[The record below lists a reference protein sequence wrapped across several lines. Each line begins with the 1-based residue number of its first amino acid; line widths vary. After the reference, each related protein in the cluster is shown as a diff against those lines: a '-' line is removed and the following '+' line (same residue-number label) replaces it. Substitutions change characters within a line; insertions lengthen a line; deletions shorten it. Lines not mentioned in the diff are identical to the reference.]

1 MMEEEKMDQFLKD
14 KLESLEAKVP
24 KDAWKSFSEKWNDAL
39 LNDQTDVD
47 KKFDQNIREKLNQFV
62 FPKNESHAW
71 AHFHSYYSQ
80 IKRNENKII
89 WFKAMEVT
97 MAVLLF
103 FTCLHVGVIRQEPT
117 SHSINLENSNKVSVD
132 KSSSATTEIKVVINN
147 NQNKLD
153 DNQVDRILSK
163 VSDNPSYEEVN
174 NLPSKIVPLEVEPI
188 PSSSATVLKMEPVTV
203 YSKSFPEVSQIPTL
217 TSRHIAIGTRKIYIN
232 NILDFG
238 KWHLTLL
245 TGLDGDN
252 VFTPAYPRF
261 KVPETIRNSSGFHL
275 GFLLSEGAKRLETGF
290 GFIFAHKE
298 YNAPAVTFIQGSL
311 RDGYTTEQLK
321 KIQLN
326 LLQIPVFTRFNI
338 VHKENWRLYASLGA
352 TAQVTLSANY
362 FIVHPGFFPSSVA
375 LTGKTNSVYQNLEE
389 GLMQGGTLIDNVY
402 LSMDMAVGAEKMI
415 SPRTSIFAQSSY
427 QSFVGHVSKGIG
439 PYNDRISTVSFQSG
453 VRINLFETAK
463 NEFNFS
469 TRHK

>member
-1 MMEEEKMDQFLKD
+1 M
-14 KLESLEAKVP
+14 
-24 KDAWKSFSEKWNDAL
+24 
-39 LNDQTDVD
+39 
-47 KKFDQNIREKLNQFV
+47 FDQNIHEKLNQFI
-62 FPKNESHAW
+62 FPTNERHAW
-71 AHFHSYYSQ
+71 GHFHSYYSH

-103 FTCLHVGVIRQEPT
+103 FTCLHVGVIRQVPT
-117 SHSINLENSNKVSVD
+117 SQSINLENRTKVSVD
-132 KSSSATTEIKVVINN
+132 KSSSVTTEIKVVENN
-147 NQNKLD
+147 IQNKLN
-153 DNQVDRILSK
+153 DNQLDRILSK
-163 VSDNPSYEEVN
+163 VSDNQSYEEVN
-174 NLPSKIVPLEVEPI
+174 KLLPKKGLLEVEPI
-188 PSSSATVLKMEPVTV
+188 QSSSPIILKMSPV
-203 YSKSFPEVSQIPTL
+203 SLESFPEVNQIPTL
-217 TSRHIAIGTRKIYIN
+217 TSRHIPIGTRKIYIN
-232 NILDFG
+232 NMLDFG

-326 LLQIPVFTRFNI
+326 LLQVPVFTRFNI

-402 LSMDMAVGAEKMI
+402 LSMDMGVGAEKMV
-415 SPRTSIFAQSSY
+415 SPRTSIFVQSSY
-427 QSFVGHVSKGIG
+427 QSFVGHISKGIG

-453 VRINLFETAK
+453 VRINLFQPIK
-463 NEFNFS
+463 N
-469 TRHK
+469 

>member
-1 MMEEEKMDQFLKD
+1 MMEEEKMDQLLKD
-14 KLESLEAKVP
+14 KLESLETKVP
-24 KDAWKSFSEKWNDAL
+24 KDAWKNFSEKWDEVL
-39 LNDQTDVD
+39 LDDHTAEE
-47 KKFDQNIREKLNQFV
+47 KKFDQNIHKKLNQFI
-62 FPKNESHAW
+62 FPSNESHAW
-71 AHFHSYYSQ
+71 AHFHSYYSH
-80 IKRNENKII
+80 IKRNENRII

-103 FTCLHVGVIRQEPT
+103 FTCLHVGVIRQVPA
-117 SHSINLENSNKVSVD
+117 SPSIIVENGTIVSVD
-132 KSSSATTEIKVVINN
+132 KSSSISTEINVVEHNI
-147 NQNKLD
+147 QNKPD
-153 DNQVDRILSK
+153 ITQPDRMLSK
-163 VSDNPSYEEVN
+163 LSDIQSDEEIN
-174 NLPSKIVPLEVEPI
+174 KLLSKKVLFEVEPI
-188 PSSSATVLKMEPVTV
+188 PGSSVTDGLKMAPVPV

-217 TSRHIAIGTRKIYIN
+217 ASSHIPIGTRKIYIN

-290 GFIFAHKE
+290 GFIYAHKE

-326 LLQIPVFTRFNI
+326 LLQIPVFIRFNI
-338 VHKENWRLYASLGA
+338 VHKENWRVYATMGA

-362 FIVHPGFFPSSVA
+362 YIVHPGFFPSSVT

-389 GLMQGGTLIDNVY
+389 GLMQGGMFMDNIH
-402 LSMDMAVGAEKMI
+402 LSMDMGVGAERMI
-415 SPRTSIFAQSSY
+415 SPRTSLFAQSSY
-427 QSFVGHVSKGIG
+427 QSFVGHVNKGIG

-453 VRINLFETAK
+453 VRINLFQPTK
-463 NEFNFS
+463 N
-469 TRHK
+469 

>member
-1 MMEEEKMDQFLKD
+1 MIEEEKIDQLLKN
-14 KLESLEAKVP
+14 KLESMETKVP
-24 KDAWKSFSEKWNDAL
+24 KDAWKNFSEKWNDAL
-39 LNDQTDVD
+39 LDDQTAEE
-47 KKFDQNIREKLNQFV
+47 KKFDQKIYEKLNQFI
-62 FPKNESHAW
+62 FSTNEGHAW
-71 AHFHSYYSQ
+71 AHFHSYYSH
-80 IKRNENKII
+80 IKSNENKII

-103 FTCLHVGVIRQEPT
+103 FTCLHVGVIRRVPASQ
-117 SHSINLENSNKVSVD
+117 SVNIENKTKVSVD
-132 KSSSATTEIKVVINN
+132 KYSSASNEINLVENGI
-147 NQNKLD
+147 QNKSYSA
-153 DNQVDRILSK
+153 QTDRILSK
-163 VSDNPSYEEVN
+163 LSDYQSDEGRNKL
-174 NLPSKIVPLEVEPI
+174 LPQKVMLEIEPI
-188 PSSSATVLKMEPVTV
+188 PSSPASVLKMATAPV
-203 YSKSFPEVSQIPTL
+203 YSKSFSEISQIPTL
-217 TSRHIAIGTRKIYIN
+217 ASRHIPISTRKIYVN

-290 GFIFAHKE
+290 GFIYANKE

-326 LLQIPVFTRFNI
+326 LLQIPVFTRFNF
-338 VHKENWRLYASLGA
+338 VHKENWRIYATLGA

-375 LTGKTNSVYQNLEE
+375 LTGKSNSVYQNLEE

-402 LSMDMAVGAEKMI
+402 LSMDMGVGAEKMI

-453 VRINLFETAK
+453 VRINLFQPIK
-463 NEFNFS
+463 N
-469 TRHK
+469 

>member
-1 MMEEEKMDQFLKD
+1 MMEEEKMDKFLKD
-14 KLESLEAKVP
+14 KLESVETKVP
-24 KDAWKSFSEKWNDAL
+24 KDAWKNFSEKWNDAL
-39 LNDQTDVD
+39 LDDQLDLE
-47 KKFDQNIREKLNQFV
+47 KKFDQNMHKKLNQFI
-62 FPKNESHAW
+62 FPTNESHAW
-71 AHFHSYYSQ
+71 AHFYSYYSH

-97 MAVLLF
+97 MSVLLF
-103 FTCLHVGVIRQEPT
+103 FTLLHVGVIRQVPASQT
-117 SHSINLENSNKVSVD
+117 VNVENSTKVSVD
-132 KSSSATTEIKVVINN
+132 KNSSASTQIKLLENNIQNKRYN
-147 NQNKLD
+147 NQL
-153 DNQVDRILSK
+153 DRIFSNLSENQ
-163 VSDNPSYEEVN
+163 SNEEVN
-174 NLPSKIVPLEVEPI
+174 KLRPKKGLLEVEPI
-188 PSSSATVLKMEPVTV
+188 QSSSPIVLKMSPV
-203 YSKSFPEVSQIPTL
+203 SLESFPEISQIPTL
-217 TSRHIAIGTRKIYIN
+217 ASRHIPISTRKIYIN

-261 KVPETIRNSSGFHL
+261 KVPETIRNSSGFRV

-290 GFIFAHKE
+290 GFIYAHKE
-298 YNAPAVTFIQGSL
+298 YNAPSVTFIQGSL
-311 RDGYTTEQLK
+311 RDGYTTEQLQ

-326 LLQIPVFTRFNI
+326 LLQIPVFTRYNI

-402 LSMDMAVGAEKMI
+402 LSMDIGVGAEKMI
-415 SPRTSIFAQSSY
+415 SPRTSLFAQSSY

-453 VRINLFETAK
+453 VRINLFQPIK
-463 NEFNFS
+463 N
-469 TRHK
+469 

>member
-1 MMEEEKMDQFLKD
+1 MEEEKMDKFLKD
-14 KLESLEAKVP
+14 KLESVETKVP
-24 KDAWKSFSEKWNDAL
+24 KDAWKNFSEKWNDAL
-39 LNDQTDVD
+39 LDDQLDLE
-47 KKFDQNIREKLNQFV
+47 KKFDQNMHKKLNQFI
-62 FPKNESHAW
+62 FPTNESHAW
-71 AHFHSYYSQ
+71 AHFHSYYSH

-97 MAVLLF
+97 MSVLLF
-103 FTCLHVGVIRQEPT
+103 FTLLHVGVIRQVPASQT
-117 SHSINLENSNKVSVD
+117 VNVENSTKVSVD
-132 KSSSATTEIKVVINN
+132 KNSSASTQIKLLENNIQNKRYN
-147 NQNKLD
+147 NQL
-153 DNQVDRILSK
+153 DRIFSNLSENQ
-163 VSDNPSYEEVN
+163 SNEEVN
-174 NLPSKIVPLEVEPI
+174 KLRPKKGLLEVEPI
-188 PSSSATVLKMEPVTV
+188 QSSSPIVLKMSPV
-203 YSKSFPEVSQIPTL
+203 SLESFPEISQIPTL
-217 TSRHIAIGTRKIYIN
+217 ASRHIPISTRKIYIN

-261 KVPETIRNSSGFHL
+261 KVPETIRNSSGFRV

-290 GFIFAHKE
+290 GFIYAHKE
-298 YNAPAVTFIQGSL
+298 YNAPSVTFIQGSL
-311 RDGYTTEQLK
+311 RDGYTTEQLQ

-326 LLQIPVFTRFNI
+326 LLQIPVFTRYNI

-402 LSMDMAVGAEKMI
+402 LSMDIGVGAEKMI
-415 SPRTSIFAQSSY
+415 SPRTSLFAQSSY

-453 VRINLFETAK
+453 VRINLFQPIK
-463 NEFNFS
+463 N
-469 TRHK
+469 

>member
-1 MMEEEKMDQFLKD
+1 MEEEKMDQFLKD
-14 KLESLEAKVP
+14 KLESLETKVP
-24 KDAWKSFSEKWNDAL
+24 KDAWKNFSEKFNDAL
-39 LNDQTDVD
+39 LDDQTEAE
-47 KKFDQNIREKLNQFV
+47 KMFDQNIHKKLNQFI
-62 FPKNESHAW
+62 FPTNERHAW
-71 AHFHSYYSQ
+71 GHFHSYYSH

-103 FTCLHVGVIRQEPT
+103 FTCLHVGVIRQVPT
-117 SHSINLENSNKVSVD
+117 SKSINLENITKVSVD
-132 KSSSATTEIKVVINN
+132 KSSFATTEIKVVENN
-147 NQNKLD
+147 IQNKLN
-153 DNQVDRILSK
+153 DNQLDRILSK
-163 VSDNPSYEEVN
+163 VSDNQSYEEVN
-174 NLPSKIVPLEVEPI
+174 KLLPKKGLLEVEPI
-188 PSSSATVLKMEPVTV
+188 QSSSPIILKMSPV
-203 YSKSFPEVSQIPTL
+203 SLESFPEVNQIPTL
-217 TSRHIAIGTRKIYIN
+217 TSRHIPIGTRKIYIN

-402 LSMDMAVGAEKMI
+402 LSMDMGIGAEKMV
-415 SPRTSIFAQSSY
+415 SPRTSLFVQSSY

-453 VRINLFETAK
+453 VRINLFQPIK
-463 NEFNFS
+463 N
-469 TRHK
+469 

>member
-1 MMEEEKMDQFLKD
+1 
-14 KLESLEAKVP
+14 
-24 KDAWKSFSEKWNDAL
+24 
-39 LNDQTDVD
+39 
-47 KKFDQNIREKLNQFV
+47 
-62 FPKNESHAW
+62 
-71 AHFHSYYSQ
+71 
-80 IKRNENKII
+80 
-89 WFKAMEVT
+89 MEVT
-97 MAVLLF
+97 MSVLLF
-103 FTCLHVGVIRQEPT
+103 FTLLHVGVIRQVPASQT
-117 SHSINLENSNKVSVD
+117 VNVENSTKVSVD
-132 KSSSATTEIKVVINN
+132 KNSSASTQIKLLENNIQNKRYN
-147 NQNKLD
+147 NQL
-153 DNQVDRILSK
+153 DRIFSNLSENQ
-163 VSDNPSYEEVN
+163 SNEEVN
-174 NLPSKIVPLEVEPI
+174 KLRPKKGLLEVEPI
-188 PSSSATVLKMEPVTV
+188 QSSSPIVLKMSPV
-203 YSKSFPEVSQIPTL
+203 SLESFPEISQIPTL
-217 TSRHIAIGTRKIYIN
+217 ASRHIPISTRKIYIN

-290 GFIFAHKE
+290 GFIYAHKE

-338 VHKENWRLYASLGA
+338 VHKENWRIYATLGA

-362 FIVHPGFFPSSVA
+362 FIVHPGFFPSTVA
-375 LTGKTNSVYQNLEE
+375 LTGKSNSIYQNLEE

-402 LSMDMAVGAEKMI
+402 LSMDMGVGAEKMV
-415 SPRTSIFAQSSY
+415 SPRTSIFIQSSY
-427 QSFVGHVSKGIG
+427 QSFVGHISKGIG

-453 VRINLFETAK
+453 VRINLFEPVK
-463 NEFNFS
+463 N
-469 TRHK
+469 

>member
-14 KLESLEAKVP
+14 KLESLETKVP
-24 KDAWKSFSEKWNDAL
+24 KDAWKNFSEKWNDAL
-39 LNDQTDVD
+39 LDDQTDAE
-47 KKFDQNIREKLNQFV
+47 KMFDQNIHEKLNQFI
-62 FPKNESHAW
+62 FPTNERHAW
-71 AHFHSYYSQ
+71 GHFHSYYSH

-103 FTCLHVGVIRQEPT
+103 FTCLHVGVIRQVPT
-117 SHSINLENSNKVSVD
+117 SQSINLENRTKVSVD
-132 KSSSATTEIKVVINN
+132 KSSSATTEIKVVENN
-147 NQNKLD
+147 IQNKLN
-153 DNQVDRILSK
+153 DNQLDRILSE
-163 VSDNPSYEEVN
+163 VSDNQSYEEVN
-174 NLPSKIVPLEVEPI
+174 KLLPKKGLLEVEPI
-188 PSSSATVLKMEPVTV
+188 QSSSPIILKMSPV
-203 YSKSFPEVSQIPTL
+203 SLESFPEVNQIPTL
-217 TSRHIAIGTRKIYIN
+217 TSRHIPIGTRKIYIN

-389 GLMQGGTLIDNVY
+389 GLMQGGTLIDNIY
-402 LSMDMAVGAEKMI
+402 LSMDMGVGAEKMI

-453 VRINLFETAK
+453 VRINLFQPIK
-463 NEFNFS
+463 N
-469 TRHK
+469 

>member
-1 MMEEEKMDQFLKD
+1 MEEEKMDKFLKD
-14 KLESLEAKVP
+14 KLESVETKVP
-24 KDAWKSFSEKWNDAL
+24 KDAWKNFSEKWNDAL
-39 LNDQTDVD
+39 LDDQLDLE
-47 KKFDQNIREKLNQFV
+47 KKFDQNMHKKLNQFI
-62 FPKNESHAW
+62 FPTNESHAW
-71 AHFHSYYSQ
+71 AHFYSYYSH

-97 MAVLLF
+97 MSVLLF
-103 FTCLHVGVIRQEPT
+103 FTLLHVGVIRQVPASQT
-117 SHSINLENSNKVSVD
+117 VNVENSTKVSVD
-132 KSSSATTEIKVVINN
+132 KNSSASTQIKLLENNIQNKRYN
-147 NQNKLD
+147 NQL
-153 DNQVDRILSK
+153 DRIFSNLSENQ
-163 VSDNPSYEEVN
+163 SNEEVN
-174 NLPSKIVPLEVEPI
+174 KLRPKKGLLEVEPI
-188 PSSSATVLKMEPVTV
+188 QSSSPIVLKMSPV
-203 YSKSFPEVSQIPTL
+203 SLESFPEISQIPTL
-217 TSRHIAIGTRKIYIN
+217 ASRHIPISTRKIYIN

-261 KVPETIRNSSGFHL
+261 KVPETIRNSSGFRV

-290 GFIFAHKE
+290 GFIYAHKE
-298 YNAPAVTFIQGSL
+298 YNAPSVTFIQGSL
-311 RDGYTTEQLK
+311 RDGYTTEQLQ

-326 LLQIPVFTRFNI
+326 LLQIPVFTRYNI

-402 LSMDMAVGAEKMI
+402 LSMDIGVGAEKMI
-415 SPRTSIFAQSSY
+415 SRRTSLFAQSNY

-453 VRINLFETAK
+453 VRINLFQPIK
-463 NEFNFS
+463 N
-469 TRHK
+469 

>member
-1 MMEEEKMDQFLKD
+1 MIEEEKIDQLLKN
-14 KLESLEAKVP
+14 KLESMETKVP
-24 KDAWKSFSEKWNDAL
+24 KDAWKNFSEKWNDAL
-39 LNDQTDVD
+39 LDDQTAEE
-47 KKFDQNIREKLNQFV
+47 KKFDQKIYEKLNQFI
-62 FPKNESHAW
+62 FSTNEGHAW
-71 AHFHSYYSQ
+71 AHFHSYYSH
-80 IKRNENKII
+80 IKSNENKII

-103 FTCLHVGVIRQEPT
+103 FTCLHVGVIRRVPASQ
-117 SHSINLENSNKVSVD
+117 SVNIENKTKVSVD
-132 KSSSATTEIKVVINN
+132 KYSSASNEINLVENGI
-147 NQNKLD
+147 QNKSYSA
-153 DNQVDRILSK
+153 QTDRILSK
-163 VSDNPSYEEVN
+163 LSDYQSDEGRNKL
-174 NLPSKIVPLEVEPI
+174 LPQKVMLEIEPI
-188 PSSSATVLKMEPVTV
+188 PSSPASVLKMATAPI
-203 YSKSFPEVSQIPTL
+203 YSKSFSEISQIPTL
-217 TSRHIAIGTRKIYIN
+217 ASRHIPISTRKIYVN

-290 GFIFAHKE
+290 GFIYANKE

-326 LLQIPVFTRFNI
+326 LLQIPVFTRFNF
-338 VHKENWRLYASLGA
+338 VHKENWRIYATLGA

-375 LTGKTNSVYQNLEE
+375 LTGKSNSVYQNLEE

-402 LSMDMAVGAEKMI
+402 LSMDMGVGAEKMI

-453 VRINLFETAK
+453 VRINLFQPIK
-463 NEFNFS
+463 N
-469 TRHK
+469 

>member
-1 MMEEEKMDQFLKD
+1 MEEEKMDQLLKD
-14 KLESLEAKVP
+14 KLESLETKVP
-24 KDAWKSFSEKWNDAL
+24 KDAWKNFSEKWNDAL
-39 LNDQTDVD
+39 LDEQTAEE
-47 KKFDQNIREKLNQFV
+47 KKFDQTIHEKLNQFI
-62 FPKNESHAW
+62 FPTNEGHAW
-71 AHFHSYYSQ
+71 AHFHSYYSH
-80 IKRNENKII
+80 IKSNENKII

-103 FTCLHVGVIRQEPT
+103 FTCLHVGVIRRVPT
-117 SHSINLENSNKVSVD
+117 SQSVNFENRTKVSVD
-132 KSSSATTEIKVVINN
+132 KNSSAFNEIKIVERS
-147 NQNKLD
+147 NQNKSHSA
-153 DNQVDRILSK
+153 QTAGILSK
-163 VSDNPSYEEVN
+163 LLDNQFDVGGDKL
-174 NLPSKIVPLEVEPI
+174 LPRKVLLEIEPI
-188 PSSSATVLKMEPVTV
+188 PSLPAPVLKMAAAPV
-203 YSKSFPEVSQIPTL
+203 YSKSFSEISQIPTL
-217 TSRHIAIGTRKIYIN
+217 ASRHIPISTRKIYVN

-261 KVPETIRNSSGFHL
+261 KVPETSRNSSGFHL

-290 GFIFAHKE
+290 GFIYAHKE

-326 LLQIPVFTRFNI
+326 LLQIPVFTRYNI
-338 VHKENWRLYASLGA
+338 VHKENWRIYATLGA

-375 LTGKTNSVYQNLEE
+375 LTGKSNSIYQNLEE

-402 LSMDMAVGAEKMI
+402 LSMDMGVGAEKMI

-427 QSFVGHVSKGIG
+427 QSFVGHISKGIG

-453 VRINLFETAK
+453 VRINLFEPVK
-463 NEFNFS
+463 N
-469 TRHK
+469 

>member
-1 MMEEEKMDQFLKD
+1 MMEEEKMDQLLKD
-14 KLESLEAKVP
+14 KLESLETKIP
-24 KDAWKSFSEKWNDAL
+24 KDAWKNFSEKWNDAL
-39 LNDQTDVD
+39 LDDQTAEE
-47 KKFDQNIREKLNQFV
+47 KKFDQTIHEKLNQFI
-62 FPKNESHAW
+62 FPTNEGHAW
-71 AHFHSYYSQ
+71 AHFHSYYSH
-80 IKRNENKII
+80 IKSNENKII

-103 FTCLHVGVIRQEPT
+103 FTCLHVGVIRRVPASQ
-117 SHSINLENSNKVSVD
+117 SVNIENKTKVLVD
-132 KSSSATTEIKVVINN
+132 KNSSVSNEIKIVEKS
-147 NQNKLD
+147 NQIKNHSA
-153 DNQVDRILSK
+153 QTARILSRL
-163 VSDNPSYEEVN
+163 SDNQSDEGADKL
-174 NLPSKIVPLEVEPI
+174 LPKKVLLEVEPI
-188 PSSSATVLKMEPVTV
+188 PSLPASVLKTATVPV
-203 YSKSFPEVSQIPTL
+203 YSKSFSEISQIPTL
-217 TSRHIAIGTRKIYIN
+217 ASRHIPISTRKIYVN

-290 GFIFAHKE
+290 GFIYAHKE

-338 VHKENWRLYASLGA
+338 VHKENWRIYATLGA

-375 LTGKTNSVYQNLEE
+375 LTGKSNSIYQNLEE

-402 LSMDMAVGAEKMI
+402 LSMDMGVGAEKMI
-415 SPRTSIFAQSSY
+415 SPRTSVFAQSSY
-427 QSFVGHVSKGIG
+427 QSFVGHISKGIG

-453 VRINLFETAK
+453 VRINLFEPVK
-463 NEFNFS
+463 N
-469 TRHK
+469 

>member
-1 MMEEEKMDQFLKD
+1 MMEEEKMDKFLKD
-14 KLESLEAKVP
+14 KLESVETKVP
-24 KDAWKSFSEKWNDAL
+24 KDAWKNFSEKWNDAL
-39 LNDQTDVD
+39 LDDQLDLE
-47 KKFDQNIREKLNQFV
+47 KKFDQNMHKKLNQFI
-62 FPKNESHAW
+62 FPTNESHAW
-71 AHFHSYYSQ
+71 AHFHSYYSH

-97 MAVLLF
+97 MSVLLF
-103 FTCLHVGVIRQEPT
+103 FTCLHVGVIRQLPT
-117 SHSINLENSNKVSVD
+117 LQTVNVENSP
-132 KSSSATTEIKVVINN
+132 
-147 NQNKLD
+147 
-153 DNQVDRILSK
+153 K
-163 VSDNPSYEEVN
+163 VSDDKNSSASTQIKLLENNIQNKRYNNQLDRIFSNLSENQSNEEVN
-174 NLPSKIVPLEVEPI
+174 KLRPKKGLLEVEPI
-188 PSSSATVLKMEPVTV
+188 QSSSPIVLKMSPV
-203 YSKSFPEVSQIPTL
+203 SLESFPEISQIPTL
-217 TSRHIAIGTRKIYIN
+217 ASRHIPISTRKIYIN

-261 KVPETIRNSSGFHL
+261 KVPETIRNSSGFRV

-290 GFIFAHKE
+290 GFIYAHKE
-298 YNAPAVTFIQGSL
+298 YNAPSVTFIQGSL
-311 RDGYTTEQLK
+311 RDGYTTEQLQ

-326 LLQIPVFTRFNI
+326 LLQIPVFTRYNI

-402 LSMDMAVGAEKMI
+402 LSMDIGVGAEKMI
-415 SPRTSIFAQSSY
+415 SPRTSLFAQSSY

-453 VRINLFETAK
+453 VRINLFQPIK
-463 NEFNFS
+463 N
-469 TRHK
+469 

>member
-1 MMEEEKMDQFLKD
+1 MMEEEKMDQLLKD
-14 KLESLEAKVP
+14 KLESLETKVP
-24 KDAWKSFSEKWNDAL
+24 KDAWKNFYEKWDEVL
-39 LNDQTDVD
+39 LDDHTAEE
-47 KKFDQNIREKLNQFV
+47 KKFDQNIHKKLNQFI
-62 FPKNESHAW
+62 FPSNESHAW
-71 AHFHSYYSQ
+71 AHFHSYYSH
-80 IKRNENKII
+80 IKRNENRII

-103 FTCLHVGVIRQEPT
+103 FTCLHVGVIRQVPA
-117 SHSINLENSNKVSVD
+117 SPSIIVENGTKVSVD
-132 KSSSATTEIKVVINN
+132 KSSSVSTEINVVEHNI
-147 NQNKLD
+147 QNKPD
-153 DNQVDRILSK
+153 ITQPDRMLSK
-163 VSDNPSYEEVN
+163 LSDIQSDEEIN
-174 NLPSKIVPLEVEPI
+174 KLLSKKVLFEVEPI
-188 PSSSATVLKMEPVTV
+188 PGSSVTDGLKMAPVPV

-217 TSRHIAIGTRKIYIN
+217 ASSHIPIGTRKIYIN

-261 KVPETIRNSSGFHL
+261 KVPETVRNSSGFHL

-290 GFIFAHKE
+290 GFIYAHKE

-326 LLQIPVFTRFNI
+326 LLQIPIFTRFNI
-338 VHKENWRLYASLGA
+338 VHKENWRFYATIGA

-362 FIVHPGFFPSSVA
+362 YIVHPGFLPSSFT

-389 GLMQGGTLIDNVY
+389 GLMQGGMFMDNIH
-402 LSMDMAVGAEKMI
+402 LSMDMGVGAERMI
-415 SPRTSIFAQSSY
+415 SPRTSLFAQSSY
-427 QSFVGHVSKGIG
+427 QSFVGHVNKGIG

-453 VRINLFETAK
+453 VRINLFQPTK
-463 NEFNFS
+463 N
-469 TRHK
+469 

>member
-14 KLESLEAKVP
+14 KLESLETKVP
-24 KDAWKSFSEKWNDAL
+24 KDAWKNFSEKWNDAL
-39 LNDQTDVD
+39 LDDQTEAE
-47 KKFDQNIREKLNQFV
+47 KMFDQNIHEKLNQFI
-62 FPKNESHAW
+62 FPTNERHAW
-71 AHFHSYYSQ
+71 GHFHSYYSH

-103 FTCLHVGVIRQEPT
+103 FTCLHVGVIRQVPT
-117 SHSINLENSNKVSVD
+117 SQSINLENRTKVSVD
-132 KSSSATTEIKVVINN
+132 KSSSATTEIKVVENN
-147 NQNKLD
+147 IQNKLN
-153 DNQVDRILSK
+153 DNQLDRILSE
-163 VSDNPSYEEVN
+163 VSDNQSYEEVN
-174 NLPSKIVPLEVEPI
+174 KLLPKKGLLEVEPI
-188 PSSSATVLKMEPVTV
+188 QSSSPIILKMSPV
-203 YSKSFPEVSQIPTL
+203 SLESFPEVNQIPTL
-217 TSRHIAIGTRKIYIN
+217 TSRHIPIGTRKIYIN

-402 LSMDMAVGAEKMI
+402 LSMDMGVGAEKMV
-415 SPRTSIFAQSSY
+415 SPRTSIFVQSSY

-453 VRINLFETAK
+453 VRINLFQPIK
-463 NEFNFS
+463 N
-469 TRHK
+469 

>member
-1 MMEEEKMDQFLKD
+1 MIEEEKIDQLLKN
-14 KLESLEAKVP
+14 KLESMETKVP
-24 KDAWKSFSEKWNDAL
+24 KDAWKNFSEKWNDAL
-39 LNDQTDVD
+39 LDDQTAEE
-47 KKFDQNIREKLNQFV
+47 KKFDQKIYEKLNQFI
-62 FPKNESHAW
+62 FSTNEGHAW
-71 AHFHSYYSQ
+71 AHFHSYYSH
-80 IKRNENKII
+80 IKSNENKII

-103 FTCLHVGVIRQEPT
+103 FTCLHVGVIRRVPASQ
-117 SHSINLENSNKVSVD
+117 SVNIENKTKVSVD
-132 KSSSATTEIKVVINN
+132 KYSSASNEINLVEKGI
-147 NQNKLD
+147 QNKSYSA
-153 DNQVDRILSK
+153 QTDRILSK
-163 VSDNPSYEEVN
+163 LSDYQSDEGRNKL
-174 NLPSKIVPLEVEPI
+174 LPQKVMLEIEPI
-188 PSSSATVLKMEPVTV
+188 PSSPASVLKMATAPI
-203 YSKSFPEVSQIPTL
+203 YSKSFSEISQIPTL
-217 TSRHIAIGTRKIYIN
+217 ASRHIPISTRKIYVN

-290 GFIFAHKE
+290 GFIYANKE

-338 VHKENWRLYASLGA
+338 VHKENWRIYATLGA

-402 LSMDMAVGAEKMI
+402 LSMDMGVGAEKMI

-453 VRINLFETAK
+453 VRINLFQPIK
-463 NEFNFS
+463 N
-469 TRHK
+469 

>member
-1 MMEEEKMDQFLKD
+1 MMEEEKMDQLLKD
-14 KLESLEAKVP
+14 KLESLETKVP
-24 KDAWKSFSEKWNDAL
+24 KDAWKNFSEKWNDAL
-39 LNDQTDVD
+39 LDDQTAEE
-47 KKFDQNIREKLNQFV
+47 KKFDQTIHEKLNQFI
-62 FPKNESHAW
+62 FPTNEGHAW
-71 AHFHSYYSQ
+71 AHFHSYYSH
-80 IKRNENKII
+80 IKSNENKII

-103 FTCLHVGVIRQEPT
+103 FTCLQVGVIRRAPVSQ
-117 SHSINLENSNKVSVD
+117 SVNIENRTIVSVD
-132 KSSSATTEIKVVINN
+132 NYSSTSNEINAEEN
-147 NQNKLD
+147 TNQNKSHIG
-153 DNQVDRILSK
+153 QTAGILSK
-163 VSDNPSYEEVN
+163 LPDNQSDEGGNKLQPRKV
-174 NLPSKIVPLEVEPI
+174 LLEIEPI
-188 PSSSATVLKMEPVTV
+188 PSSPASVLKMSTAPVD
-203 YSKSFPEVSQIPTL
+203 SKSFSEISQIPTL
-217 TSRHIAIGTRKIYIN
+217 ASRHIPISTRKIYVN

-290 GFIFAHKE
+290 GFIYAHKE

-338 VHKENWRLYASLGA
+338 VHKEKWRIYATLGA

-375 LTGKTNSVYQNLEE
+375 LTGKSNSIYQNLEE
-389 GLMQGGTLIDNVY
+389 GLMQGGTLIDNIY
-402 LSMDMAVGAEKMI
+402 LSMDMGVGAEKMI

-427 QSFVGHVSKGIG
+427 QSFVGHISKGIG

-453 VRINLFETAK
+453 VRINLFEPIK
-463 NEFNFS
+463 N
-469 TRHK
+469 

>member
-1 MMEEEKMDQFLKD
+1 MMEEEKLDQFLKN
-14 KLESLEAKVP
+14 KLESLETKVP
-24 KDAWKSFSEKWNDAL
+24 KDAWKNFSEKWNDAL
-39 LNDQTDVD
+39 LDDQTAEE
-47 KKFDQNIREKLNQFV
+47 KKFDQNIHEKLDQFTY
-62 FPKNESHAW
+62 PKNEGHAW
-71 AHFHSYYSQ
+71 THFHSYYSH
-80 IKRNENKII
+80 IKRNVNKIL

-103 FTCLHVGVIRQEPT
+103 FTCLHVGVIRQVP
-117 SHSINLENSNKVSVD
+117 SFQSANVENRTEVSAD
-132 KSSSATTEIKVVINN
+132 KSNSSLSENLPIENNIK
-147 NQNKLD
+147 NKLNNKQID
-153 DNQVDRILSK
+153 KTLSKLSDNQ
-163 VSDNPSYEEVN
+163 SYDEGN
-174 NLPSKIVPLEVEPI
+174 NLLPKKVLLEVELIPSLAASDIKIVPE
-188 PSSSATVLKMEPVTV
+188 TVD
-203 YSKSFPEVSQIPTL
+203 YKSFREVSQIPTL
-217 TSRHIAIGTRKIYIN
+217 ASRHIPIGTRKIYIS

-261 KVPETIRNSSGFHL
+261 KVPETVRNSSGFHF

-326 LLQIPVFTRFNI
+326 LLQIPVYTRFNI
-338 VHKENWRLYASLGA
+338 IHKENWRLYATLGVS
-352 TAQVTLSANY
+352 AQVTLSANY

-402 LSMDMAVGAEKMI
+402 LSMDMGVGAEKVI
-415 SPRTSIFAQSSY
+415 SPRSSLFAQSSY
-427 QSFVGHVSKGIG
+427 QSFVGHVNKGIG
-439 PYNDRISTVSFQSG
+439 PYNDRISTLSFQSG
-453 VRINLFETAK
+453 VRINLFQAIK
-463 NEFNFS
+463 N
-469 TRHK
+469 

>member
-1 MMEEEKMDQFLKD
+1 MMEEEKMDKFLKD
-14 KLESLEAKVP
+14 KLESVETKVP
-24 KDAWKSFSEKWNDAL
+24 KDAWKNFSEKWNDAL
-39 LNDQTDVD
+39 LDDQLDLE
-47 KKFDQNIREKLNQFV
+47 KKFDQNMHEKLNQFI
-62 FPKNESHAW
+62 FPTNESHAW
-71 AHFHSYYSQ
+71 AHFYSYYSH

-89 WFKAMEVT
+89 WFKAMEVN
-97 MAVLLF
+97 MSVLLF
-103 FTCLHVGVIRQEPT
+103 FTLLHVGVIRQVPASQT
-117 SHSINLENSNKVSVD
+117 VNVENSTKVSVD
-132 KSSSATTEIKVVINN
+132 KNSSASTQIKLLENNIQNKRYN
-147 NQNKLD
+147 NQL
-153 DNQVDRILSK
+153 DRIFSNLSENQ
-163 VSDNPSYEEVN
+163 SNEEVN
-174 NLPSKIVPLEVEPI
+174 KLRPKKGLLEVEPI
-188 PSSSATVLKMEPVTV
+188 QSSSPIVLKMSPV
-203 YSKSFPEVSQIPTL
+203 SLESFPEISQIPTL
-217 TSRHIAIGTRKIYIN
+217 ASRHIPISTRKIYIN

-261 KVPETIRNSSGFHL
+261 KVPETIRNSSGFRV

-290 GFIFAHKE
+290 GFIYAHKE
-298 YNAPAVTFIQGSL
+298 YNAPSVTFIQGSL
-311 RDGYTTEQLK
+311 RDGYTTEQLQ

-326 LLQIPVFTRFNI
+326 LLQIPVFTRYNI

-402 LSMDMAVGAEKMI
+402 LSMDIGVGAEKMI
-415 SPRTSIFAQSSY
+415 SPRTSLFAQSSY

-453 VRINLFETAK
+453 VRINLFQPIK
-463 NEFNFS
+463 N
-469 TRHK
+469 

>member
-1 MMEEEKMDQFLKD
+1 MMEEEKMDQLLKD
-14 KLESLEAKVP
+14 KLESLETKVP

-39 LNDQTDVD
+39 LDDQTAEE
-47 KKFDQNIREKLNQFV
+47 KKFDQTIHEKLNQFI
-62 FPKNESHAW
+62 FSTNEGHAW
-71 AHFHSYYSQ
+71 AHFHSYYSH
-80 IKRNENKII
+80 IKSNENKII

-103 FTCLHVGVIRQEPT
+103 FTCLQVGVIRRVPASQ
-117 SHSINLENSNKVSVD
+117 SVNIENRTKVSVD
-132 KSSSATTEIKVVINN
+132 NYSSASNEIKIVENS
-147 NQNKLD
+147 NQIKSHSA
-153 DNQVDRILSK
+153 QRAGILSK
-163 VSDNPSYEEVN
+163 LSDNQSDEGGDKL
-174 NLPSKIVPLEVEPI
+174 LPKKVLLEIEPI
-188 PSSSATVLKMEPVTV
+188 PSSPVSVLKMAAAPV
-203 YSKSFPEVSQIPTL
+203 YSKSFSEISQIPTL
-217 TSRHIAIGTRKIYIN
+217 ASRHIPISTRKIYVN

-261 KVPETIRNSSGFHL
+261 KVPETTRNSSGFHL

-290 GFIFAHKE
+290 GFIYAHKE

-338 VHKENWRLYASLGA
+338 VHKENWRIYATLGA

-375 LTGKTNSVYQNLEE
+375 LTGKSNSIYQNLEE

-402 LSMDMAVGAEKMI
+402 LSMDMGVGAEKMI

-427 QSFVGHVSKGIG
+427 QSFVGHISKGIG

-453 VRINLFETAK
+453 VRINLFEPVK
-463 NEFNFS
+463 N
-469 TRHK
+469 

>member
-1 MMEEEKMDQFLKD
+1 MMEEEKMDKFLKD
-14 KLESLEAKVP
+14 KLESVETKVP
-24 KDAWKSFSEKWNDAL
+24 KDAWKNFSEKWNDAL
-39 LNDQTDVD
+39 LDDQLDLE
-47 KKFDQNIREKLNQFV
+47 KKFDQNMHKKLNQFI
-62 FPKNESHAW
+62 FPTNESHAW
-71 AHFHSYYSQ
+71 AHFHSYYSH

-97 MAVLLF
+97 MSVLLF
-103 FTCLHVGVIRQEPT
+103 FTCLHVGVIRQLPT
-117 SHSINLENSNKVSVD
+117 LQTVNVENSPKVSDDKNSSASTQIKLLENNIQNKR
-132 KSSSATTEIKVVINN
+132 NN
-147 NQNKLD
+147 NQL
-153 DNQVDRILSK
+153 DRIFSNLSENQ
-163 VSDNPSYEEVN
+163 SNEEVN
-174 NLPSKIVPLEVEPI
+174 KLRPKKGLLEVEPI
-188 PSSSATVLKMEPVTV
+188 QSSSPIVLKMSPV
-203 YSKSFPEVSQIPTL
+203 SLESFPEISQIPTL
-217 TSRHIAIGTRKIYIN
+217 ASRHIPISTRKIYIN
-232 NILDFG
+232 NIFDFG

-261 KVPETIRNSSGFHL
+261 KVPETIRNSSGFRV

-290 GFIFAHKE
+290 GFIYAHKE
-298 YNAPAVTFIQGSL
+298 YNAPSVTFIQGSL
-311 RDGYTTEQLK
+311 RDGYTTEQLQ

-326 LLQIPVFTRFNI
+326 LLQIPVFTRYNI

-402 LSMDMAVGAEKMI
+402 LSMDIGVGAEKMI
-415 SPRTSIFAQSSY
+415 SRRTSLFAQSNY

-453 VRINLFETAK
+453 VRINLFQPIK
-463 NEFNFS
+463 N
-469 TRHK
+469 

>member
-14 KLESLEAKVP
+14 KLESLETKVP
-24 KDAWKSFSEKWNDAL
+24 KDAWKNFSEKWNDAL
-39 LNDQTDVD
+39 LDDQTDAE
-47 KKFDQNIREKLNQFV
+47 KMFDQNIHEKLNQFI
-62 FPKNESHAW
+62 FPTNERHAW
-71 AHFHSYYSQ
+71 GHFHSYYSH

-103 FTCLHVGVIRQEPT
+103 FTCLHVGVIRQVPT
-117 SHSINLENSNKVSVD
+117 SQSINLENRTKVSVD
-132 KSSSATTEIKVVINN
+132 KSSSATTEIKVVENN
-147 NQNKLD
+147 IQNKLN
-153 DNQVDRILSK
+153 DNQLDRILSK
-163 VSDNPSYEEVN
+163 VSDNQSYEEVN
-174 NLPSKIVPLEVEPI
+174 KLLPKKGLLEVEPI
-188 PSSSATVLKMEPVTV
+188 QSSSPIILKMSPV
-203 YSKSFPEVSQIPTL
+203 SLESFPEVNQIPTL
-217 TSRHIAIGTRKIYIN
+217 TSRHIPIGTRKIYIN
-232 NILDFG
+232 NMLDFG

-261 KVPETIRNSSGFHL
+261 KVPETVRNSSGFHL

-402 LSMDMAVGAEKMI
+402 LSMDMGVGAEKMV
-415 SPRTSIFAQSSY
+415 SPRTSIFVQSSY

-453 VRINLFETAK
+453 VRINLFQPIK
-463 NEFNFS
+463 N
-469 TRHK
+469 

>member
-1 MMEEEKMDQFLKD
+1 MEEEKMDQFLKD
-14 KLESLEAKVP
+14 KLESLETKVP
-24 KDAWKSFSEKWNDAL
+24 KDAWKNFSEKWNDAL
-39 LNDQTDVD
+39 LDDQTDAE
-47 KKFDQNIREKLNQFV
+47 KMFDQNIHEKLNQFI
-62 FPKNESHAW
+62 FPTNERHAW
-71 AHFHSYYSQ
+71 GHFYSYYSH

-103 FTCLHVGVIRQEPT
+103 FTCLHVGVIRQVPT
-117 SHSINLENSNKVSVD
+117 SQSINLENRTKVSVD
-132 KSSSATTEIKVVINN
+132 KSSSATTEIKVVENN
-147 NQNKLD
+147 IQNKLN
-153 DNQVDRILSK
+153 DNQLDRILSK
-163 VSDNPSYEEVN
+163 VSDNQSYEEVN
-174 NLPSKIVPLEVEPI
+174 KLLPKKGLLEVEPI
-188 PSSSATVLKMEPVTV
+188 QSSSPIILKMSPV
-203 YSKSFPEVSQIPTL
+203 SLESFPEVNQIPTL
-217 TSRHIAIGTRKIYIN
+217 TSRHLPIGTRKIYIN

-402 LSMDMAVGAEKMI
+402 LSMDMGIGAEKMV
-415 SPRTSIFAQSSY
+415 SPRSSIFAQSSY

-439 PYNDRISTVSFQSG
+439 PCNDRISTVSFQSG
-453 VRINLFETAK
+453 VRINLFQPIK
-463 NEFNFS
+463 N
-469 TRHK
+469 

>member
-1 MMEEEKMDQFLKD
+1 
-14 KLESLEAKVP
+14 
-24 KDAWKSFSEKWNDAL
+24 
-39 LNDQTDVD
+39 
-47 KKFDQNIREKLNQFV
+47 
-62 FPKNESHAW
+62 
-71 AHFHSYYSQ
+71 
-80 IKRNENKII
+80 
-89 WFKAMEVT
+89 
-97 MAVLLF
+97 
-103 FTCLHVGVIRQEPT
+103 LHVGVIRQVPASQT
-117 SHSINLENSNKVSVD
+117 VNVENSTKVSVD
-132 KSSSATTEIKVVINN
+132 KNSSASTQIKLLENNIQNKRYN
-147 NQNKLD
+147 NQL
-153 DNQVDRILSK
+153 DRIFSNLSENQ
-163 VSDNPSYEEVN
+163 SNEEVN
-174 NLPSKIVPLEVEPI
+174 KLRPKKGLLEVEPI
-188 PSSSATVLKMEPVTV
+188 QSSSPIVLKMSPV
-203 YSKSFPEVSQIPTL
+203 SLESFPEISQIPTL
-217 TSRHIAIGTRKIYIN
+217 ASRHIPISTRKIYIN

-290 GFIFAHKE
+290 GFIYAHKE
-298 YNAPAVTFIQGSL
+298 YNAPSVTFIQGSL
-311 RDGYTTEQLK
+311 RDGYTTEQLQ

-326 LLQIPVFTRFNI
+326 LLQIPVFTRYNI

-402 LSMDMAVGAEKMI
+402 LSMDIGVGAEKMI
-415 SPRTSIFAQSSY
+415 SPRTSLFAQSSY

-453 VRINLFETAK
+453 VRINLFQPIK
-463 NEFNFS
+463 N
-469 TRHK
+469 

>member
-1 MMEEEKMDQFLKD
+1 MMEEEKMDKFLKD
-14 KLESLEAKVP
+14 KLESVETKVP
-24 KDAWKSFSEKWNDAL
+24 KDAWKNFSEKWNDAL
-39 LNDQTDVD
+39 LDDQLDLEN
-47 KKFDQNIREKLNQFV
+47 KFDQNMHKKLNQFI
-62 FPKNESHAW
+62 FPTNESHAW
-71 AHFHSYYSQ
+71 AHFYSYYSH

-97 MAVLLF
+97 MSVLLF
-103 FTCLHVGVIRQEPT
+103 FTLLQVGVIRQVPASQT
-117 SHSINLENSNKVSVD
+117 VNVENSTKVSVD
-132 KSSSATTEIKVVINN
+132 KNSSASTQIKLLENNIQNKRYN
-147 NQNKLD
+147 NQL
-153 DNQVDRILSK
+153 DRIFSNLSENQ
-163 VSDNPSYEEVN
+163 SNEEVN
-174 NLPSKIVPLEVEPI
+174 KLRPKKGLLEVEPI
-188 PSSSATVLKMEPVTV
+188 QSSSPIVLKMLPV
-203 YSKSFPEVSQIPTL
+203 SLESFPEISQIPTL
-217 TSRHIAIGTRKIYIN
+217 ASRHIPISTRKIYIN

-261 KVPETIRNSSGFHL
+261 KVPETIRNSSGFRV

-290 GFIFAHKE
+290 GFIYAHKE
-298 YNAPAVTFIQGSL
+298 YNAPSVTFIQGSL
-311 RDGYTTEQLK
+311 RDGYTTEQLQ

-326 LLQIPVFTRFNI
+326 LLQIPVFTRYNI

-402 LSMDMAVGAEKMI
+402 LSMDIGVGAEKMI
-415 SPRTSIFAQSSY
+415 SPRTSLFAQSSY

-453 VRINLFETAK
+453 VRINLFQPIK
-463 NEFNFS
+463 N
-469 TRHK
+469 

>member
-14 KLESLEAKVP
+14 KLESLETMVP
-24 KDAWKSFSEKWNDAL
+24 KDAWKNFSEKWNDAL
-39 LNDQTDVD
+39 LDDQVD
-47 KKFDQNIREKLNQFV
+47 LEKKFDQNIHKKLSQFI
-62 FPKNESHAW
+62 FPTNESHAW
-71 AHFHSYYSQ
+71 IHFHSYYSH

-103 FTCLHVGVIRQEPT
+103 FTCLHVGVIRQVPT
-117 SHSINLENSNKVSVD
+117 SQSFNVENRTEVSAVKSYAASNEILLLENNIQNNPNKAQAD
-132 KSSSATTEIKVVINN
+132 RISSKLSN
-147 NQNKLD
+147 NQ
-153 DNQVDRILSK
+153 
-163 VSDNPSYEEVN
+163 SYEEVN
-174 NLPSKIVPLEVEPI
+174 KLLKKVLFEVEPI
-188 PSSSATVLKMEPVTV
+188 PNLSPMVLKMEPVTV
-203 YSKSFPEVSQIPTL
+203 SKSFSEVSQIPTL
-217 TSRHIAIGTRKIYIN
+217 ASRHIPIGTRKIYIN

-245 TGLDGDN
+245 SGLDGDN

-261 KVPETIRNSSGFHL
+261 KVPETIRNSSGFHF
-275 GFLLSEGAKRLETGF
+275 GFLLSEGAKRFETGF
-290 GFIFAHKE
+290 GFIYAHKE

-338 VHKENWRLYASLGA
+338 VHKENWRIYATLGA

-389 GLMQGGTLIDNVY
+389 GLVQGGTLIDNVY
-402 LSMDMAVGAEKMI
+402 LSMDMGVGAEKMI
-415 SPRTSIFAQSSY
+415 SRRTSLFAQSSY

-453 VRINLFETAK
+453 VRINLFQPVK
-463 NEFNFS
+463 N
-469 TRHK
+469 

>member
-14 KLESLEAKVP
+14 KLESLETKVP
-24 KDAWKSFSEKWNDAL
+24 KDAWKNFSEKWNDAL
-39 LNDQTDVD
+39 LDDQTDAE
-47 KKFDQNIREKLNQFV
+47 KMFDQNIHEKLNQFI
-62 FPKNESHAW
+62 FPTNERHAW
-71 AHFHSYYSQ
+71 GHFHSYYSH

-103 FTCLHVGVIRQEPT
+103 FTCLHVGVIRQVPT
-117 SHSINLENSNKVSVD
+117 SQSINLENRTKVSVD
-132 KSSSATTEIKVVINN
+132 KSSSATTEIKVVENN
-147 NQNKLD
+147 IQNKLN
-153 DNQVDRILSK
+153 DNQLDRILSE
-163 VSDNPSYEEVN
+163 VSDNQSYEEVN
-174 NLPSKIVPLEVEPI
+174 KLLPKKGLLEVEPI
-188 PSSSATVLKMEPVTV
+188 QSSSPIILKMSPV
-203 YSKSFPEVSQIPTL
+203 SLESFPEVNQIPTL
-217 TSRHIAIGTRKIYIN
+217 TSRHIPIGTRKIYIN

-326 LLQIPVFTRFNI
+326 LLQVPVFTRFNI

-402 LSMDMAVGAEKMI
+402 LSMDMGVGAEKMV
-415 SPRTSIFAQSSY
+415 SPRTSIFVQSSY

-453 VRINLFETAK
+453 VRINLFQPIK
-463 NEFNFS
+463 N
-469 TRHK
+469 

>member
-1 MMEEEKMDQFLKD
+1 MMEEEKMDKFLKD
-14 KLESLEAKVP
+14 KLESVETKVP
-24 KDAWKSFSEKWNDAL
+24 KDAWKNFSEKWNDAL
-39 LNDQTDVD
+39 LDDQLDLE
-47 KKFDQNIREKLNQFV
+47 KKFDQNMHKKLNQFI
-62 FPKNESHAW
+62 FPTNESHAW
-71 AHFHSYYSQ
+71 AHFHSYYSH

-97 MAVLLF
+97 MSVLLF
-103 FTCLHVGVIRQEPT
+103 FTLLHVGVIRQVPASQT
-117 SHSINLENSNKVSVD
+117 VNVENSTKVSVD
-132 KSSSATTEIKVVINN
+132 KNSSASTQIKLLENNIQNKRYN
-147 NQNKLD
+147 NQL
-153 DNQVDRILSK
+153 DRIFSNLSENQ
-163 VSDNPSYEEVN
+163 SNEEVN
-174 NLPSKIVPLEVEPI
+174 KLRPKKGLLEVEPI
-188 PSSSATVLKMEPVTV
+188 QSSSPIVLKMSPV
-203 YSKSFPEVSQIPTL
+203 SLESFPEISQIPTL
-217 TSRHIAIGTRKIYIN
+217 ASRHSPISTRKIYIN

-261 KVPETIRNSSGFHL
+261 KVPETIRNSSGFRV

-290 GFIFAHKE
+290 GFIYAHKE
-298 YNAPAVTFIQGSL
+298 YNAPSVTFIQGSL
-311 RDGYTTEQLK
+311 RDGYTTEQLQ

-326 LLQIPVFTRFNI
+326 LLQIPVFTRYNI

-402 LSMDMAVGAEKMI
+402 LSMDIGVGAEKMI
-415 SPRTSIFAQSSY
+415 SPRTSLFAQSSY

-453 VRINLFETAK
+453 VRINLFQPIK
-463 NEFNFS
+463 N
-469 TRHK
+469 

>member
-1 MMEEEKMDQFLKD
+1 MMEEEKMDQLLKD
-14 KLESLEAKVP
+14 KLESLETKVP
-24 KDAWKSFSEKWNDAL
+24 KDAWKNFSEKWNDAL
-39 LNDQTDVD
+39 LDDQTAEE
-47 KKFDQNIREKLNQFV
+47 KKFDQNIHEKLNQFV
-62 FPKNESHAW
+62 FPTNESHAW
-71 AHFHSYYSQ
+71 ANFHSYYSH
-80 IKRNENKII
+80 IKRNENRII

-103 FTCLHVGVIRQEPT
+103 FTCLHVGVIRQVPT
-117 SHSINLENSNKVSVD
+117 FQSVNIENGTKGSVD
-132 KSSSATTEIKVVINN
+132 KSSSVSTEIKVVENN
-147 NQNKLD
+147 IQNKLD
-153 DNQVDRILSK
+153 NTQPDGVLSK
-163 VSDNPSYEEVN
+163 LSDIQSDEEIN
-174 NLPSKIVPLEVEPI
+174 KLLSKKVLFEVEPI
-188 PSSSATVLKMEPVTV
+188 PSSAATTVLKMAPVPV

-217 TSRHIAIGTRKIYIN
+217 TSRHIPISTRKIYIN

-290 GFIFAHKE
+290 GFIYAHKE

-338 VHKENWRLYASLGA
+338 VHKENWRIYATLGA

-375 LTGKTNSVYQNLEE
+375 LTGKTNSIYQNLEE
-389 GLMQGGTLIDNVY
+389 GLMQGGTLIDNVF
-402 LSMDMAVGAEKMI
+402 LSMDMGVGAEKMI

-453 VRINLFETAK
+453 VRINLFQPIK
-463 NEFNFS
+463 N
-469 TRHK
+469 

>member
-1 MMEEEKMDQFLKD
+1 MMEEEKMDQLLKD
-14 KLESLEAKVP
+14 KLESLETKVP
-24 KDAWKSFSEKWNDAL
+24 KDAWKNFSEKWNDVL
-39 LNDQTDVD
+39 LDDHTAEE
-47 KKFDQNIREKLNQFV
+47 KKFDQNIHKKLNQFI
-62 FPKNESHAW
+62 FTSNESHAW
-71 AHFHSYYSQ
+71 AHFHSYYSH

-89 WFKAMEVT
+89 WFKVMEAT
-97 MAVLLF
+97 MVVLLF
-103 FTCLHVGVIRQEPT
+103 FTCLHIGVIRKLPASQSVNIENRT
-117 SHSINLENSNKVSVD
+117 NLSVD
-132 KSSSATTEIKVVINN
+132 KNAPSSTEIIEVENNIQNNQNN
-147 NQNKLD
+147 NQPARLLSKLSDNQSDVEVNKL
-153 DNQVDRILSK
+153 
-163 VSDNPSYEEVN
+163 
-174 NLPSKIVPLEVEPI
+174 LPKKLLFEIEPI
-188 PSSSATVLKMEPVTV
+188 PSSSAKVLKMEPENV
-203 YSKSFPEVSQIPTL
+203 YIKSFPEIIQIPTL
-217 TSRHIAIGTRKIYIN
+217 ASKHIPIGTRKIIIN

-245 TGLDGDN
+245 TGFDGDN

-290 GFIFAHKE
+290 GFIYAHKE

-311 RDGYTTEQLK
+311 RDGYTSEQLK

-338 VHKENWRLYASLGA
+338 VHKENWRFYATLGA

-362 FIVHPGFFPSSVA
+362 YIVHPGFLPSSVT

-389 GLMQGGTLIDNVY
+389 GLMQGGMFMDNIH
-402 LSMDMAVGAEKMI
+402 LSMDMGVGAERMI

-427 QSFVGHVSKGIG
+427 QSFVGHVNKGIG

-453 VRINLFETAK
+453 VRINLFQPTK
-463 NEFNFS
+463 N
-469 TRHK
+469 

>member
-1 MMEEEKMDQFLKD
+1 MMEEEKMDQLLKD
-14 KLESLEAKVP
+14 KLESLETKVP
-24 KDAWKSFSEKWNDAL
+24 KDAWKNFSEKWNDAL
-39 LNDQTDVD
+39 LDDQTAEE
-47 KKFDQNIREKLNQFV
+47 KKFDQNIHEKLNQFV
-62 FPKNESHAW
+62 FPTNESHAW
-71 AHFHSYYSQ
+71 AHFHSYYSH
-80 IKRNENKII
+80 IKRNENRII

-103 FTCLHVGVIRQEPT
+103 FTCLHVGVIRQVPT
-117 SHSINLENSNKVSVD
+117 SQSVNIENGTKGSVD
-132 KSSSATTEIKVVINN
+132 KSSSVSTEIKVVENN
-147 NQNKLD
+147 IQNKLD
-153 DNQVDRILSK
+153 NTQPDGVLSTLSDIQSDEEINKLLSK
-163 VSDNPSYEEVN
+163 KV
-174 NLPSKIVPLEVEPI
+174 LFEVEPI
-188 PSSSATVLKMEPVTV
+188 ASSSATTVLKMAPAPV

-217 TSRHIAIGTRKIYIN
+217 TSRHIPISTRKIYIN

-290 GFIFAHKE
+290 GFIYAHKE

-338 VHKENWRLYASLGA
+338 VHKENWRIYATLGA

-375 LTGKTNSVYQNLEE
+375 LTGKTNSIYQNLEE
-389 GLMQGGTLIDNVY
+389 GLMQGGTLIDNVF
-402 LSMDMAVGAEKMI
+402 LSMDMGVGAEKMI

-453 VRINLFETAK
+453 VRINLFQPIK
-463 NEFNFS
+463 N
-469 TRHK
+469 

>member
-1 MMEEEKMDQFLKD
+1 MMEEDKMDQILKD
-14 KLESLEAKVP
+14 KLESLETKVP

-39 LNDQTDVD
+39 LDDQTAEE
-47 KKFDQNIREKLNQFV
+47 KKFDQTIHEKLNQFI
-62 FPKNESHAW
+62 FSTNEGHAW
-71 AHFHSYYSQ
+71 AHFHSYYSH
-80 IKRNENKII
+80 IKSNENKII

-103 FTCLHVGVIRQEPT
+103 FTCLHVGVIRRVPT
-117 SHSINLENSNKVSVD
+117 SQSVNFENRTKVSVD
-132 KSSSATTEIKVVINN
+132 KNSPAFNEIKIVERS
-147 NQNKLD
+147 NQIKSRSA
-153 DNQVDRILSK
+153 QTAGILSK
-163 VSDNPSYEEVN
+163 LSDNQSDVGGDKL
-174 NLPSKIVPLEVEPI
+174 LPKKVLLDIEPI
-188 PSSSATVLKMEPVTV
+188 PSAPAPVLKMAAAPV
-203 YSKSFPEVSQIPTL
+203 YSKSFSEISQIPTL
-217 TSRHIAIGTRKIYIN
+217 ASRHIPISTRKIYVN

-252 VFTPAYPRF
+252 VFTPSHPRF

-275 GFLLSEGAKRLETGF
+275 GFLLGEGAKRLETGF
-290 GFIFAHKE
+290 GFIYAHKE

-338 VHKENWRLYASLGA
+338 VHKENWRIYATLGA

-375 LTGKTNSVYQNLEE
+375 LTGKSNSIYQNLEE

-402 LSMDMAVGAEKMI
+402 LSMDMGVGAEKMI

-427 QSFVGHVSKGIG
+427 QSFVGHISKGIG

-453 VRINLFETAK
+453 VRINLFEPIK
-463 NEFNFS
+463 N
-469 TRHK
+469 

>member
-1 MMEEEKMDQFLKD
+1 MEEEKMDQFLKD
-14 KLESLEAKVP
+14 KLESLETKVP
-24 KDAWKSFSEKWNDAL
+24 KDAWKNFSEKWNDAL
-39 LNDQTDVD
+39 LDDQTEAE
-47 KKFDQNIREKLNQFV
+47 KMFDQNIHEKLNQFI
-62 FPKNESHAW
+62 FPTNERHAW
-71 AHFHSYYSQ
+71 GHFHSYYSH

-103 FTCLHVGVIRQEPT
+103 FTCLHVGVIRQVPT
-117 SHSINLENSNKVSVD
+117 SQSINLENRTKVSVD
-132 KSSSATTEIKVVINN
+132 KSSSATTEIKVVENN
-147 NQNKLD
+147 IQNKLN
-153 DNQVDRILSK
+153 DNQLDRILSK
-163 VSDNPSYEEVN
+163 VSDNQSYEEVN
-174 NLPSKIVPLEVEPI
+174 KLLPKKGLLEVEPI
-188 PSSSATVLKMEPVTV
+188 QSSSPIILKMSPV
-203 YSKSFPEVSQIPTL
+203 SLESFPEVNQIPTL
-217 TSRHIAIGTRKIYIN
+217 TSRHIPIGTRKIYIN
-232 NILDFG
+232 NILYFG

-326 LLQIPVFTRFNI
+326 LLQVPVFTRFNI

-402 LSMDMAVGAEKMI
+402 LSMDMGIGAEKMI
-415 SPRTSIFAQSSY
+415 SPRTSLFVQSSY

-453 VRINLFETAK
+453 VRINLFQPIK
-463 NEFNFS
+463 N
-469 TRHK
+469 

>member
-1 MMEEEKMDQFLKD
+1 MKEEEKIDQFLKN
-14 KLESLEAKVP
+14 KLESLETKVP
-24 KDAWKSFSEKWNDAL
+24 EDAWKSFSEKWNDAL
-39 LNDQTDVD
+39 LDDQINAE
-47 KKFDQNIREKLNQFV
+47 KKFDQNIYDKLNPFI
-62 FPKNESHAW
+62 FPANKGHAW
-71 AHFHSYYSQ
+71 AHFYSYYSH
-80 IKRNENKII
+80 IRRNENKII

-103 FTCLHVGVIRQEPT
+103 FTCLHVGVIRQAPT
-117 SHSINLENSNKVSVD
+117 SQLVHIENGQKGPVD
-132 KSSSATTEIKVVINN
+132 KNFSASADINIVKKNIQIERN
-147 NQNKLD
+147 NTLK
-153 DNQVDRILSK
+153 DRILSSL
-163 VSDNPSYEEVN
+163 SDYQSFEEGN
-174 NLPSKIVPLEVEPI
+174 KLPSKKILLDVEPI
-188 PSSSATVLKMEPVTV
+188 QGSLAKHLSLEPVPV
-203 YSKSFPEVSQIPTL
+203 SLESFTEVSQIPTL
-217 TSRHIAIGTRKIYIN
+217 ASRHIPIGTRKIYIN

-252 VFTPAYPRF
+252 IFTPAYPRF

-290 GFIFAHKE
+290 GFIYAHKE
-298 YNAPAVTFIQGSL
+298 YNAPRVTFIQGSL
-311 RDGYTTEQLK
+311 RDGYTTEQLQ

-326 LLQIPVFTRFNI
+326 LLQIPVFTRYNI

-389 GLMQGGTLIDNVY
+389 GMMQGGTLIDNVF
-402 LSMDMAVGAEKMI
+402 LSMDMGVGAEKMV
-415 SPRTSIFAQSSY
+415 SPRTSIFVQSSY

-463 NEFNFS
+463 
-469 TRHK
+469 K

>member
-1 MMEEEKMDQFLKD
+1 MMEEEKMDQLLKD
-14 KLESLEAKVP
+14 KLESLETKVP
-24 KDAWKSFSEKWNDAL
+24 KDAWKNFSEKWDEVL
-39 LNDQTDVD
+39 LDDHTAEE
-47 KKFDQNIREKLNQFV
+47 KKFDQNIHKKLNQFI
-62 FPKNESHAW
+62 FPSNESHAW
-71 AHFHSYYSQ
+71 AHFHSYYSH
-80 IKRNENKII
+80 IKRNENRII

-103 FTCLHVGVIRQEPT
+103 FTCLHVGVIRQVPA
-117 SHSINLENSNKVSVD
+117 SPSIIVENGTIVSVD
-132 KSSSATTEIKVVINN
+132 KSSSISTEINVVEHYI
-147 NQNKLD
+147 QNKPD
-153 DNQVDRILSK
+153 ITQPDRMLSK
-163 VSDNPSYEEVN
+163 LSDIQSDEEIN
-174 NLPSKIVPLEVEPI
+174 KLLSKKVLFEVEPI
-188 PSSSATVLKMEPVTV
+188 PGSSVTDGLKMAPVPV

-217 TSRHIAIGTRKIYIN
+217 ASSHIPIGTRKIYIN

-290 GFIFAHKE
+290 GFIYAHKE

-326 LLQIPVFTRFNI
+326 LLQIPVFIRFNI
-338 VHKENWRLYASLGA
+338 VHKENWRVYATMGA

-362 FIVHPGFFPSSVA
+362 YIVHPGFFPSSVT

-389 GLMQGGTLIDNVY
+389 GLMQGGMFMDNIH
-402 LSMDMAVGAEKMI
+402 LSMDMGVGAERMI
-415 SPRTSIFAQSSY
+415 SPRTSLFAQSSY
-427 QSFVGHVSKGIG
+427 QSFVGHVNKGIG

-453 VRINLFETAK
+453 VRINLFQPTK
-463 NEFNFS
+463 N
-469 TRHK
+469 

>member
-1 MMEEEKMDQFLKD
+1 MMEEEKMDQLLKD
-14 KLESLEAKVP
+14 KLESLETKVP
-24 KDAWKSFSEKWNDAL
+24 KDAWKNFSEKWKDAL
-39 LNDQTDVD
+39 LDDQTAEE
-47 KKFDQNIREKLNQFV
+47 KKFDQTIHEKLNQFI
-62 FPKNESHAW
+62 FPTNEGHAW
-71 AHFHSYYSQ
+71 AHFHSYYSH
-80 IKRNENKII
+80 IKSNENKII

-103 FTCLHVGVIRQEPT
+103 FTCLQVGVIRRVPASQ
-117 SHSINLENSNKVSVD
+117 SVNVENSHTGPVD
-132 KSSSATTEIKVVINN
+132 KNFSALTDIKVVENN
-147 NQNKLD
+147 IQNKRNNTLQ
-153 DNQVDRILSK
+153 NKTLSNL
-163 VSDNPSYEEVN
+163 SDYQSYEEVN
-174 NLPSKIVPLEVEPI
+174 KLPSKKIILEVEPI
-188 PSSSATVLKMEPVTV
+188 PGSIAKNLTLAPVPV
-203 YSKSFPEVSQIPTL
+203 SLESFTEVSQIPTL
-217 TSRHIAIGTRKIYIN
+217 ASRHIPISTRKIYVN

-290 GFIFAHKE
+290 GFIYAHKE

-338 VHKENWRLYASLGA
+338 VHKENWRIYATLGA

-375 LTGKTNSVYQNLEE
+375 LTGKSNSIYQNLEE

-402 LSMDMAVGAEKMI
+402 LSMDMGVGAEKMI

-427 QSFVGHVSKGIG
+427 QSFVGHISKGIG

-453 VRINLFETAK
+453 VRINLFEPVK
-463 NEFNFS
+463 N
-469 TRHK
+469 

>member
-1 MMEEEKMDQFLKD
+1 MMEEEKMDKFLKD
-14 KLESLEAKVP
+14 KLESVETKVP
-24 KDAWKSFSEKWNDAL
+24 KDAWKNFSEKWNDAL
-39 LNDQTDVD
+39 LDDQLDLE
-47 KKFDQNIREKLNQFV
+47 KKFDQNMHKKLNQFI
-62 FPKNESHAW
+62 FPTNESHAW
-71 AHFHSYYSQ
+71 AHFHSYYSH

-97 MAVLLF
+97 MSVLLF
-103 FTCLHVGVIRQEPT
+103 FTCLHVGVIRQLPT
-117 SHSINLENSNKVSVD
+117 FQTVNVENSTKVSVD
-132 KSSSATTEIKVVINN
+132 KNSSASTQIKLLENNIPNKRNN
-147 NQNKLD
+147 NQL
-153 DNQVDRILSK
+153 DRIFSNLSENQ
-163 VSDNPSYEEVN
+163 SNEEVN
-174 NLPSKIVPLEVEPI
+174 KLRPKKGLLEVEPI
-188 PSSSATVLKMEPVTV
+188 QSSSPIVLKMSPV
-203 YSKSFPEVSQIPTL
+203 SLESFPEISQIPTL
-217 TSRHIAIGTRKIYIN
+217 ASRHIPISTRKIYIN

-261 KVPETIRNSSGFHL
+261 KVPETIRNSSGFRV

-290 GFIFAHKE
+290 GFIYAHKE
-298 YNAPAVTFIQGSL
+298 YNAPSVTFIQGSL
-311 RDGYTTEQLK
+311 RDGYTTEQLQ

-326 LLQIPVFTRFNI
+326 LLQIPVFTRYNI

-402 LSMDMAVGAEKMI
+402 LSMDIGVGAEKMI
-415 SPRTSIFAQSSY
+415 SPRTSLFAQSSY

-453 VRINLFETAK
+453 VRINLFQPIK
-463 NEFNFS
+463 N
-469 TRHK
+469 

>member
-14 KLESLEAKVP
+14 KLESLETKVP
-24 KDAWKSFSEKWNDAL
+24 KDAWKNFSEKWNDAL
-39 LNDQTDVD
+39 LDDQTDAE
-47 KKFDQNIREKLNQFV
+47 KMFDQNIHEKLNQFI
-62 FPKNESHAW
+62 FPTNERHAW
-71 AHFHSYYSQ
+71 GHFHSYYSH

-103 FTCLHVGVIRQEPT
+103 FTCLHVGVIRQVPT
-117 SHSINLENSNKVSVD
+117 SQSINLENRTKVSVD
-132 KSSSATTEIKVVINN
+132 KSSSATTEIKVVENN
-147 NQNKLD
+147 IQNKLN
-153 DNQVDRILSK
+153 DNQLDRILSE
-163 VSDNPSYEEVN
+163 VSDNQSYEEVN
-174 NLPSKIVPLEVEPI
+174 KLLPKKGLLEVEPI
-188 PSSSATVLKMEPVTV
+188 QSSSPIILKMSPV
-203 YSKSFPEVSQIPTL
+203 SLESFPEVNQIPTL
-217 TSRHIAIGTRKIYIN
+217 TSRHIPIGTRKIYIN

-326 LLQIPVFTRFNI
+326 LLQVPVFTRFNI

-402 LSMDMAVGAEKMI
+402 LSMDMGIGAEKMV
-415 SPRTSIFAQSSY
+415 SPRTSIFVQSSY

-453 VRINLFETAK
+453 VRINLFQPIK
-463 NEFNFS
+463 N
-469 TRHK
+469 